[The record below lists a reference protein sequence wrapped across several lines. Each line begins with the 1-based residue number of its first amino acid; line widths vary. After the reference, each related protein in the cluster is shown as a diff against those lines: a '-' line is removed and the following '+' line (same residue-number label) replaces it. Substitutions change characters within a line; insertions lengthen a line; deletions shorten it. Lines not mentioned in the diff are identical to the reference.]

1 MQHGTGTLKVA
12 RQRRPAPVGAPK
24 TLWLVQIWMVGA
36 VGCGISGAVTDRIR
50 IGGNVIV
57 GNGTLGLSPR
67 NAMKNIKCGNYFCF
81 EQNHLHAAE
90 HGHYADTP
98 GFFAGL
104 GFVSG

>member
-1 MQHGTGTLKVA
+1 MELELLRSQDNGVQRQSA
-12 RQRRPAPVGAPK
+12 RRKRCGLYK
-24 TLWLVQIWMVGA
+24 FGMVGGG
-36 VGCGISGAVTDRIR
+36 VGCGISGFVTDRIR